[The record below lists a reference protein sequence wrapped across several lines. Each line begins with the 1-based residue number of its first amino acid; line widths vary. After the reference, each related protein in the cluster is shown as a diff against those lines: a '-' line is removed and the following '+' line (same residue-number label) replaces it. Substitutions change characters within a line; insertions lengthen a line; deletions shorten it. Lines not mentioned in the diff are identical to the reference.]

1 MTELSSADFC
11 KLTIQEAAD
20 LLADKLHENKKDDS
34 KRNRSRMRLYGKVD
48 DQLCEI
54 YIEMR
59 EVVE

>member
-1 MTELSSADFC
+1 MEFSSADFM
-11 KLTIQEAAD
+11 KLTVQEAAD
-20 LLADKLHENKKDDS
+20 LLADKLHENKKDDN

-48 DQLCEI
+48 DQLCKI